1 MMSLFFHSMLR
12 FFYWWCC
19 CRTLTLL
26 VMILFG
32 LLALEEEEE
41 EVKEVGNASSLP
53 SPAAVW
59 LGTKSEETEGAGED
73 RTVISR
79 LTGPTLWS
87 NSNLDN

>member
-1 MMSLFFHSMLR
+1 MMSLFFHLMLR

-41 EVKEVGNASSLP
+41 AKEVENASSLAP
-53 SPAAVW
+53 SAAVW
-59 LGTKSEETEGAGED
+59 LGTKSEETEGAGEE

>member
-1 MMSLFFHSMLR
+1 MLR

-41 EVKEVGNASSLP
+41 VKEVENASSLP

-87 NSNLDN
+87 NSNLVN

>member
-1 MMSLFFHSMLR
+1 MLR

-41 EVKEVGNASSLP
+41 AKEEVENASSLAP
-53 SPAAVW
+53 SAAVW
-59 LGTKSEETEGAGED
+59 LGTKREETEGAGEE

-87 NSNLDN
+87 NSNLVN